1 MSGNS
6 LFVKEEEE
14 EEDYEVR
21 QQVDIEGDIDMIQ
34 ESEHTEVRSNDL
46 VKESKNEIDDNTD
59 VIKKEEDQKSIN
71 IDKKEEEEE
80 EDNDLSQEGD
90 DEEDPVVEA
99 YPMFMAGKDENL
111 HILQY
116 VNKAKLIGKRPT
128 EHPLISSARYKK
140 ASKLW
145 ELDMPLDEEAFFS
158 KYKAEDKWDGVEVQ
172 TLKGVG
178 VPNEGQY
185 IAFIKKKKIYLAP
198 VKDVSQLRPYF
209 KYIDASIQ
217 KIKKEESKK
226 NQNTA
231 TAQKTQ
237 MVTMSVKSVNDPT
250 QNRLTGSLLA
260 HKIADEEASTD
271 LQWIEGTVEQFQET
285 LIKESHEHD
294 LKPLDTRESYVSK
307 LFS

>member
-14 EEDYEVR
+14 EEDFEVK
-21 QQVDIEGDIDMIQ
+21 QPVDMEGDIDMIQ
-34 ESEHTEVRSNDL
+34 EEDGVKTQSINI
-46 VKESKNEIDDNTD
+46 VKESQDEADNNKNI
-59 VIKKEEDQKSIN
+59 VIKEAEQKSI
-71 IDKKEEEEE
+71 DSKKEEEEKAE
-80 EDNDLSQEGD
+80 EDLLQEGD
-90 DEEDPVVEA
+90 DPDDPAIEV
-99 YPMFMAGKDENL
+99 YPVFMAGKDENL

-116 VNKAKLIGKRPT
+116 VNKAKLVGKRLA

-145 ELDMPLDEEAFFS
+145 ELDLPLDEEAFFS
-158 KYKAEDKWDGVEVQ
+158 KYKAEEKWDGVEVQ

-209 KYIDASIQ
+209 KYIDASVQ
-217 KIKKEESKK
+217 KSKKEELKQ
-226 NQNTA
+226 NQNA
-231 TAQKTQ
+231 AASQKAQ

-260 HKIADEEASTD
+260 HKIADEEKPKE
-271 LQWIEGTVEQFQET
+271 LQWIEGTVDQFQET
-285 LIKESHEHD
+285 LIKESHEHE
-294 LKPLDTRESYVSK
+294 LKPIDNKESYVSK
-307 LFS
+307 LFP

>member
-1 MSGNS
+1 MSNNS

-14 EEDYEVR
+14 EEDYEIK
-21 QQVDIEGDIDMIQ
+21 QPIDMEGDIDMIQ
-34 ESEHTEVRSNDL
+34 ETEDSEIQ
-46 VKESKNEIDDNTD
+46 SKNSIEESQNEADDNTD
-59 VIKKEEDQKSIN
+59 IVKKELDQKVIERN
-71 IDKKEEEEE
+71 KDEEEEE
-80 EDNDLSQEGD
+80 EEEDLSQEGD
-90 DEEDPVVEA
+90 DEDDPVIEA

-140 ASKLW
+140 TSKLW
-145 ELDMPLDEEAFFS
+145 ELDLPLDEEAFFS

-178 VPNEGQY
+178 VHNEGQY

-209 KYIDASIQ
+209 KYIDATIQ
-217 KIKKEESKK
+217 KTKKEESKQH
-226 NQNTA
+226 QNSA
-231 TAQKTQ
+231 ASQKAQ

-260 HKIADEEASTD
+260 HKIADEEEPNE
-271 LQWIEGTVEQFQET
+271 LQWVEGTVEQFQET
-285 LIKESHEHD
+285 LIKESREHE
-294 LKPLDTRESYVSK
+294 LKPIDNRESYISK
-307 LFS
+307 LFP